1 MHILKPM
8 KNPRNGGYFELLDAD
23 GNVIYRKKNT
33 LVAQGASW
41 FLRTIFRGE
50 AVLPATYYLGLTN
63 AAYTFDQANLLTA
76 LNAGEPVGNGYARQ
90 ALVKNTVDWTVQE
103 VNGVMQAL
111 SKIATFTASADW
123 SAQWLRMFICDQAAG
138 TAGQVISVSGPAP
151 ALRTVLNGQGPSV
164 RYTYYLRG

>member
-1 MHILKPM
+1 MHILKPL
-8 KNPRNGGYFELLDAD
+8 KRPRNGGYFELVDAD

-33 LVAQGASW
+33 LVANGASW
-41 FLRTIFRGE
+41 FLRTVFRGE

-63 AAYTFDQANLLTA
+63 AGYTFDGATLAA
-76 LNAGEPVGNGYARQ
+76 LAAGEPVGNGYARQ
-90 ALVKNTVDWTVQE
+90 ALVKNTTDWTVQE

-123 SAQWLRMFICDQAAG
+123 TAQWLRMFICDASAG
-138 TAGQVISVSGPAP
+138 TVGNVVSVSGPAP

-164 RYTYYLRG
+164 RYSYYLRG